1 MDEYRDGDSDFGTQ
15 TQAMLHKLILQV
27 LLLAEVTCV
36 TLVYISGK
44 KLCGKTQKSTKKDMD
59 LNVSKDFSFLSA
71 YAIKFCALH
80 LYSYQKKYPRQFYDP
95 FF

>member
-44 KLCGKTQKSTKKDMD
+44 KIMWENPEINQKRHGRKCK
-59 LNVSKDFSFLSA
+59 
-71 YAIKFCALH
+71 
-80 LYSYQKKYPRQFYDP
+80 
-95 FF
+95 